1 MFRAIFVLV
10 VFLSHLQGD
19 DLVVGMQLQSPPFET
34 IDVEGNPKGISV
46 EMAKA
51 LADSVGRKLVIKDY
65 PFIGL
70 IPALQAKQ
78 IDCII
83 SSMTATAQRLKAIDF
98 SIPYVRTGLCLLIS
112 DKSTMQGIDDADQK
126 GRVIAVK
133 QGTTGEIYALSHF
146 KLAKV
151 LSLGEEAACVLEVV
165 QGKADAFIYD
175 QFSVYMHW
183 KQNPTTTRAVLK
195 PFKEED
201 WAIGLRKD
209 DPLKAQIDLFLKGF
223 LSSGKMKQLVDQYY
237 NIPMGNNE

>member
-1 MFRAIFVLV
+1 MSRV
-10 VFLSHLQGD
+10 VFAFFLCVSSLWAR
-19 DLVVGMQLQSPPFET
+19 DLVVGMQLQFPPFET
-34 IDVEGNPKGISV
+34 IDTEGKPKGISV
-46 EMAKA
+46 ELAEA
-51 LADSVGRKLVIKDY
+51 LGGYLGERVVIQDY

-70 IPALQAKQ
+70 IPALQAKH

-83 SSMTATAQRLKAIDF
+83 SSMSVTAERLKAIDF
-98 SIPYVRTGLCLLIS
+98 SNPYIKTGLCLLINA
-112 DKSTMQGIDDADQK
+112 KSTLQGIEDADQK

-133 QGTTGEIYALSHF
+133 QGTTGELYALSHL
-146 KLAKV
+146 KKAKV

-183 KQNPTTTRAVLK
+183 KENPTTTRAILK
-195 PFKEED
+195 PFKEEE

-209 DPLKAQIDLFLKGF
+209 DPLKNKINLFLSQF
-223 LSSGKMKQLVDQYY
+223 LSSGKMKALVQQYY